1 MKRKA
6 NLLAFVL
13 LGMAVLGL
21 TALAGPPEG
30 AKKSKGVKLGEKVP
44 AFTLMDTDGQE
55 RSLADYSGKVIVL
68 EWINPGCPYVENCYK
83 TKAMTQ
89 AYEKAKALDKGIAWL
104 AINST
109 STTNA
114 NENGRWIE
122 QFKLKYPILLDI
134 DGKVGRLYDARRTP
148 QMFVIDAEGVLRY
161 NGAIDDNP
169 FARKPVEDA
178 TNYVVN
184 AVAQIV
190 AGETVSP
197 DYVKPYGCTV
207 KYRK

>member
-13 LGMAVLGL
+13 LGIAVLGL
-21 TALAGPPEG
+21 TALVGPPDG
-30 AKKSKGVKLGEKVP
+30 AEKSKGVKLGEKAP
-44 AFTLMDTDGQE
+44 AFTLMDTQGQE
-55 RSLADYSGKVIVL
+55 RSLADYAGKVVVL
-68 EWINPGCPYVENCYK
+68 EWINPRCPFVVNCYQ

-114 NENGRWIE
+114 NENDQWIE
-122 QFKLKYPILLDI
+122 QFKLKYPILLDT
-134 DGKVGRLYDARRTP
+134 DGKVGRLYDARTTP
-148 QMFVIDAEGVLRY
+148 HMFIIDAEGVLRY
-161 NGAIDDNP
+161 QGAIDDNP
-169 FARKPVEDA
+169 FARKPAEDA
-178 TNYVVN
+178 TNYVVD
-184 AVAQIV
+184 AVRQLV
-190 AGETVSP
+190 DGETVSP

>member
-13 LGMAVLGL
+13 LGIAVLGL
-21 TALAGPPEG
+21 TALAGPQEES
-30 AKKSKGVKLGEKVP
+30 KKSKGVKLGEKVP
-44 AFTLMDTDGQE
+44 AFTLMDTGDQE
-55 RSLADYSGKVIVL
+55 RNLADYNGKIVVL
-68 EWINPGCPYVENCYK
+68 EWINPQCPYVVNCYK
-83 TKAMTQ
+83 SKAMTN
-89 AYEKAKALDKGIAWL
+89 AYEAVKKLDKSIAWL

-114 NENGRWIE
+114 NENGQWIE
-122 QFKLKYPILLDI
+122 QFKLKYPILLDTG
-134 DGKVGRLYDARRTP
+134 GKVGQLYDARRTP

-169 FARKPVEDA
+169 FARKPAEDA

-184 AVAQIV
+184 AVEQIV

>member
-13 LGMAVLGL
+13 LSVAVLGL
-21 TALAGPPEG
+21 TALAGPPRG
-30 AKKSKGVKLGEKVP
+30 AKASKGIKLGEKVP
-44 AFTLMDTDGQE
+44 AFTLMDTQGQE
-55 RSLADYSGKVIVL
+55 RSLADYAGKVVVL
-68 EWINPGCPYVENCYK
+68 EWINPKCPYVRNCYD

-89 AYEKAKALDKGIAWL
+89 AYKKVKALDKSIAWL

-114 NENGRWIE
+114 NENDQWIE
-122 QFKLKYPILLDI
+122 QFKLKYPILLDT
-134 DGKVGRLYDARRTP
+134 DGKVGRLYDARKTP

-169 FARKPVEDA
+169 LAGKPVDDA

-184 AVAQIV
+184 AVEQIV
-190 AGETVSP
+190 GGETVSP
-197 DYVKPYGCTV
+197 DYVKPYGCAV
-207 KYRK
+207 KYRR